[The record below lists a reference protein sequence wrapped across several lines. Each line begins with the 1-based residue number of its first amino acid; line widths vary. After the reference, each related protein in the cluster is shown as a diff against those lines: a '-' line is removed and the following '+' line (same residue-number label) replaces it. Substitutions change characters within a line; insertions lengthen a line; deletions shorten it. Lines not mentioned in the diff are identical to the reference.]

1 MLKAVK
7 RVIPTD
13 AKVWLRK
20 LMGARAYASSYFSQE
35 GEDVLLSRIFNDTA
49 PGIYVDI
56 GAHHPFRF
64 SNTFVFYRRGWR
76 GINVDAMPNSMAA
89 FRKHRPRDTNLEVGI
104 AGVAGNLSYHVFA
117 EPALNTFDADVARAR
132 VKVGNALICAVNVEC
147 LPLSE
152 IVRRHIV
159 KMPPRNS
166 FLSVDVEGLDLQ
178 VLKSNDW
185 SIFKPSVI
193 IAEVGGKNIAEVIFD
208 EVTKYLESQGYQ
220 LFSKLGHSVFFKRLD
235 FEII

>member
-1 MLKAVK
+1 MLKAIK
-7 RVIPTD
+7 KLIPIG

-20 LMGARAYASSYFSQE
+20 LLGSRAYASSHFSQE

-76 GINVDAMPNSMAA
+76 GINVDAMPDSMAA
-89 FRKHRPRDTNLEVGI
+89 FHKHRPQDTNLEVGI
-104 AGVAGNLSYHVFA
+104 AGVAGYLSFHVFS
-117 EPALNTFDADVARAR
+117 EPALNTFDANVAQFRIKA
-132 VKVGNALICAVNVEC
+132 GNALIRTVKVEC

-152 IVRRHIV
+152 IVRRHLV

-193 IAEVGGKNIAEVIFD
+193 IAEVDGKNIADLLSD